1 MGIFLN
7 ESEVII
13 SKIEMDWQ
21 QANRVSII
29 LKSENQLPPRD
40 HKFWEIWSG
49 EIFGVDK
56 AREDSQLLGNG
67 LKIIHL

>member
-1 MGIFLN
+1 
-7 ESEVII
+7 
-13 SKIEMDWQ
+13 MDWQ